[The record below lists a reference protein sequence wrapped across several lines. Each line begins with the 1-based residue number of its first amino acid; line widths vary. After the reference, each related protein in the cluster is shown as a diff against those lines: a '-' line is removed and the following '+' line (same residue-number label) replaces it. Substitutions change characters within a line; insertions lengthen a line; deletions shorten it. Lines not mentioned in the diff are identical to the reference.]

1 MKITILLSSVRDGRL
16 ADLVLQK
23 VIKLIGDKFAITIVD
38 PKEYVLPL
46 LNLRYFEMKSPTE
59 VFQRLHTIF
68 SETDGFLIVTAEYN
82 HGIPPALKN
91 MLDHFGEEFRKKACG
106 IISYSDGAVG
116 GARSGEQLRLVCS
129 TLGMPPIPTSPAW
142 GVAQKAGTPEGKS
155 FEDNFERTFN
165 KFLPELLW
173 YTEAYMNQRGKDATE
188 KNKL

>member
-1 MKITILLSSVRDGRL
+1 MKITLVLGSVRDGRL
-16 ADLVLQK
+16 AEIVLQK
-23 VIKLIGDKFAITIVD
+23 VIRLIGDKFPVTIVD

-46 LNLRYFEMKSPTE
+46 LNLRYYEMKDPNDT
-59 VFQRLHTIF
+59 FKKLHTIF
-68 SETDGFLIVTAEYN
+68 SETDGFIIITAEYN
-82 HGIPPALKN
+82 HGIPPPLKN

-142 GVAQKAGTPEGKS
+142 GLAHKAGKPEGKS

-165 KFLPELLW
+165 RFLPELIW
-173 YTEAYMNQRGKDATE
+173 YTEAYMKQRATDLSGK
-188 KNKL
+188 